1 MNSSFIAKRRN
12 AIIIHYTYLLHIGYA
27 DKVLTSRDRQAGI
40 KKETDRERERERDI
54 QTEREADRERG
65 RQRERQTEREK
76 DREREIT
83 KPIILIIFL
92 LQVYDRR
99 TEEGKF

>member
-40 KKETDRERERERDI
+40 KKETDRERERERH
-54 QTEREADRERG
+54 TDRERG